1 MVENLQWLEDNTDL
15 NEEQIIDLKEYPHP
29 FTIIC
34 QSSVIQ
40 ALLQFDDEKHFYK
53 NKDVYEKIAF
63 RVAHTSDQTKLLKK
77 VWPIFLTSANYTW
90 QYEIFNYKY
99 LKEVFSEYSH
109 IVEYLSKED
118 LNPNQKSSDIFEYIW
133 ESTEKKYLR
142 KNS

>member
-1 MVENLQWLEDNTDL
+1 MKKNIFLLSTDTCYGIACSVDDVRSYEKIYKIKKRNFLKPLAIMVENLQWLEDNTDL

-77 VWPIFLTSANYTW
+77 V
-90 QYEIFNYKY
+90 
-99 LKEVFSEYSH
+99 
-109 IVEYLSKED
+109 
-118 LNPNQKSSDIFEYIW
+118 
-133 ESTEKKYLR
+133 
-142 KNS
+142 